1 MQRSARD
8 DFDLEAAKER
18 GRGRSWLVLN
28 SKVKVEMR
36 EKLERLASPVRLVSP
51 VWLVSPVC
59 PRRDMDLIL
68 RIPVWALAVASLKL
82 DPETPVK
89 IGLRMLRWQLTSM
102 WDTRPTVLEMDRTW
116 LKTDR
121 GVDFQVEETFRW
133 TWFRWHKDLDIL
145 LTVELAKWIW
155 IKSRQ
160 DMASRL
166 VELSPES
173 TCGRAKW
180 KLVNRAL
187 V

>member
-1 MQRSARD
+1 MQRSERD

-36 EKLERLASPVRLVSP
+36 EKPERLASPVY
-51 VWLVSPVC
+51 

-102 WDTRPTVLEMDRTW
+102 WDTRSTVLEMDRTW

-121 GVDFQVEETFRW
+121 GVDFQVEKTFRW

-145 LTVELAKWIW
+145 LTVELVKWIW